1 MSTTTWN
8 LDASHSEVGFKVR
21 HLMIS
26 NVNGSFG
33 KFTSSITNEG
43 ENFETSKVVF
53 EAEMNSFSTNNEQ
66 RDGHIKSADF
76 LDADNFPTMKFES
89 NSISKKDD
97 QLFVVH
103 GDLTIKGIS
112 KSVDLLVEKSDTAK
126 DPWGQTKIAFD
137 VSTKINRTDFGLV
150 WNAPLESGGVLL
162 SEEVKIQAEVQFV
175 LAQ

>member
-43 ENFETSKVVF
+43 ENFETSKVIF

-66 RDGHIKSADF
+66 RDGHIKSAEF
-76 LDADNFPTMKFES
+76 LDAEQFPTMKFES
-89 NSISKKDD
+89 SSIVKKDD

-103 GDLTIKGIS
+103 GNLTI
-112 KSVDLLVEKSDTAK
+112 
-126 DPWGQTKIAFD
+126 
-137 VSTKINRTDFGLV
+137 
-150 WNAPLESGGVLL
+150 
-162 SEEVKIQAEVQFV
+162 
-175 LAQ
+175 

>member
-1 MSTTTWN
+1 MSTTWN

-26 NVNGSFG
+26 NVNGTFG
-33 KFTSSITNEG
+33 KFTASIINEG
-43 ENFETSKVVF
+43 ESFETSKVIF

-66 RDGHIKSADF
+66 RDGHIKSAEF
-76 LDADNFPTMKFES
+76 LDVEQFPTMKFES
-89 NSISKKDD
+89 SSMVKKED
-97 QLFVVH
+97 QLFIVN

-137 VSTKINRTDFGLV
+137 VTAKVNRTDFGLV
-150 WNAPLESGGVLL
+150 WNATLESGGVLL
-162 SEEVKIQAEVQFV
+162 GEEVKIHAEVQFV

>member
-1 MSTTTWN
+1 
-8 LDASHSEVGFKVR
+8 
-21 HLMIS
+21 
-26 NVNGSFG
+26 
-33 KFTSSITNEG
+33 
-43 ENFETSKVVF
+43 
-53 EAEMNSFSTNNEQ
+53 MNSFSTNNEQ

-137 VSTKINRTDFGLV
+137 VTAKINRTDFGLV

-162 SEEVKIQAEVQFV
+162 GEEVKIQAEVQFV